1 MFANLPI
8 YAVKVIVIANMRGS
22 TATPNIAMLLS
33 RRFKM
38 IETCEVTELPID
50 EVIEIFGL
58 D

>member
-8 YAVKVIVIANMRGS
+8 YAVEVIVIANMRGS
-22 TATPNIAMLLS
+22 TATTNIAMLLS

-38 IETCEVTELPID
+38 LETYEVTELPID
-50 EVIEIFGL
+50 EIIEIFGL

>member
-1 MFANLPI
+1 MLFMGS
-8 YAVKVIVIANMRGS
+8 AVRYRQ
-22 TATPNIAMLLS
+22 LE

-38 IETCEVTELPID
+38 IEAYEVIELPID